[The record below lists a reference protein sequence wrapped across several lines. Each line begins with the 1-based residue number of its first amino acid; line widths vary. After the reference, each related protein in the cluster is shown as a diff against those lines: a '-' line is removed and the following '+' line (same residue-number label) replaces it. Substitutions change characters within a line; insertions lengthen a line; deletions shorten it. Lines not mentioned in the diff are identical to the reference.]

1 MRLLRSFRV
10 KTLVIVLPFVLVFFL
25 LQNQQIP
32 TLSKFVPS
40 VTKPVEDGY
49 RHQLM
54 SGAPPPP
61 QHTISSVT
69 TVPGPVKKPSQTE
82 VSDQPPTDPK
92 PAVEVESKPT
102 STASPDTETTIPPSS
117 QATLSDDSSAAST
130 ASKANTETEASPQP
144 SSQATLSGD
153 LSSSGSNSTEP
164 RKSVSQ
170 ANEHAFR
177 KSQIEF
183 WKSLESLL
191 DSSKPDCDTPKRLGR
206 AKAAGFN
213 PSGSE
218 RPKHLEMPKD
228 DVEKMR
234 KAHAKFVQGIREDS
248 PQLVYTPGSQG
259 LVSTGGGKY
268 LPVFVISLRM
278 LRRTGT
284 TLPVEVFLAD
294 HEEYEEHICKEVL
307 PSLNATCVIMSDIL
321 TSVPH
326 DVEITK
332 YQFKVF
338 AMIFSSFEEIL
349 FLDADAFPIHN
360 PEELFSSDLFQE
372 YGLITWPDFWASS
385 TSEYYYTIAQQSI
398 PPMEERASSETGEL
412 LISKKSHQQFLLLAT
427 YYNYYGPT
435 HYYLLLS
442 QGSPGEGD
450 KDTFLPAAK
459 VFNQTFY
466 ATSESVKPIGHPK
479 PDHSIAGSA
488 MVQFDP
494 IQDHNL
500 TRQGL
505 WRVKDHTVA
514 ASPRPFF
521 IHANFPKFNPAT
533 IFHLGGPARDENGT
547 DRKSWT
553 VGDKTMEAFGFDVE
567 KDFWTEIKWV
577 ACTLEKEFA
586 TWKDEKDI
594 CRNTT
599 AHWDS
604 LYGDK

>member
-1 MRLLRSFRV
+1 MLLLRSFRV
-10 KTLVIVLPFVLVFFL
+10 KTLLVAIPFILFFL
-25 LQNQQIP
+25 LMQNQQLP
-32 TLSKFVPS
+32 PLSKFVPS
-40 VTKPVEDGY
+40 APKPPEDDY
-49 RHQLM
+49 RHQPM

-61 QHTISSVT
+61 QHTISHEPIIPSEEN
-69 TVPGPVKKPSQTE
+69 KPSQAQETDTPSVTE
-82 VSDQPPTDPK
+82 T
-92 PAVEVESKPT
+92 PAVEVQSSITT
-102 STASPDTETTIPPSS
+102 STTTETTTETKEAV
-117 QATLSDDSSAAST
+117 QATSL
-130 ASKANTETEASPQP
+130 P
-144 SSQATLSGD
+144 TLSTN
-153 LSSSGSNSTEP
+153 SSSSDNSTTP
-164 RKSVSQ
+164 SKSISQ
-170 ANEHAFR
+170 ANDHAFR

-206 AKAAGFN
+206 AKAVGFN
-213 PSGSE
+213 PSGNE
-218 RPKHLEMPKD
+218 RPKHLEMPEE

-234 KAHAKFVQGIREDS
+234 KAHQKFVEGIKEEH
-248 PQLVYTPGSQG
+248 PQLVFTPGSQG

-294 HEEYEEHICKEVL
+294 HDEYEEHICKEVL

-321 TSVPH
+321 DSVPH

-360 PEELFSSDLFQE
+360 PEELFSSELFKE
-372 YGLITWPDFWASS
+372 HGLISWPDFWASS

-398 PPMEERASSETGEL
+398 PSMGERASSETGEL
-412 LISKKSHQQFLLLAT
+412 LISKKTHQRFLLLAT
-427 YYNYYGPT
+427 YYNYYGPS

-459 VFNQTFY
+459 IFNQTFY
-466 ATSESVKPIGHPK
+466 ATSESVKPIGHRK
-479 PDHSIAGSA
+479 PDGSIAGSA

-494 IQDHNL
+494 IEDYNL
-500 TRQGL
+500 TSQGL
-505 WRVKDHTVA
+505 WRVKDHSVA
-514 ASPRPFF
+514 PSPRPFF
-521 IHANFPKFNPAT
+521 VHANFPKFNPLT
-533 IFHLGGPARDENGT
+533 IFKLGGPARDENGT
-547 DRKSWT
+547 ERKAWM
-553 VGDKTMEAFGFDVE
+553 VAEDTMQSFGFDIE
-567 KDFWTEIKWV
+567 KDFWSEIKWV
-577 ACTLEKEFA
+577 ACTLEKEFQ

-594 CRNTT
+594 CKNTT
-599 AHWDS
+599 AHWDV